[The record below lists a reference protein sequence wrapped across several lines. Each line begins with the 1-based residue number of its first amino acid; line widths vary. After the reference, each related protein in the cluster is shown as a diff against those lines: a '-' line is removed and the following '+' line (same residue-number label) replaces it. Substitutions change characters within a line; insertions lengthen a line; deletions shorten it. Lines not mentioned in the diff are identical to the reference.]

1 MNQIMS
7 TEQKINEKPEQ
18 SSEDILKSI
27 VNNSEKIFINSSLID
42 EDWDEIPTNIN
53 LRDLGL

>member
-1 MNQIMS
+1 MS
-7 TEQKINEKPEQ
+7 TEQKTNEKPEQ